1 MDVISA
7 ESVMAYTAGKQFFG
21 YHRLTTRSAESFH
34 RLIGGDYIF
43 TSAEG
48 GMLFPLVGVIELLDL
63 GLLDCF
69 GRDFSVRAIH
79 IIFIRGFQLFDAAS
93 GVEDP
98 LGVYPLAEFKQFLI
112 GHFIH
117 RIVILFVLEIL
128 IIPHVHD
135 DFDLHHWE

>member
-1 MDVISA
+1 MIHA
-7 ESVMAYTAGKQFFG
+7 EAMMAYTAGKQFFG
-21 YHRLTTRSAESFH
+21 NYRLTTRSAKSFD
-34 RLIGGDYIF
+34 RLIGRDHVF
-43 TSAEG
+43 TRAEG
-48 GMLFPLVGVIELLDL
+48 GMLFPLVGVIELLDFRF
-63 GLLDCF
+63 LDLA
-69 GRDFSVRAIH
+69 GRNLSLRTVH

-112 GHFIH
+112 GQVIN